1 MQPPNCDGNLLR
13 LFQRLLGATVGAKAG
28 SFVQFPQPSSCA
40 HRLVCATKP
49 PFTLRAL
56 VDNGLDARV
65 GGEEK
70 TNKRK
75 NI

>member
-1 MQPPNCDGNLLR
+1 MKPPYCDGNLPR
-13 LFQRLLGATVGAKAG
+13 LFQRLLGATVGAEAG
-28 SFVQFPQPSSCA
+28 SFVQCAQPSSCV

-56 VDNGLDARV
+56 VDSGLDVRV

-70 TNKRK
+70 TKRRK